1 MDAYVEKKVDFCGEN
16 PLDLA
21 QQKYAKFVVERLLAA
36 IQPNETRG
44 EVPLL
49 PILNRYEPTG
59 TSANVAFLTARPCHG
74 TEKSH
79 VNQVVLDTETWERSA
94 CFWLEQSEN
103 VVCYVRN
110 DRLGLSIPYEYAGV
124 SHVYEPDFIV
134 RFTNGVHLLLEIKG
148 FETERELAKHEGAK
162 RWVSAVNNWGKFGK
176 WDFHVCHN
184 PHQLRHELARF
195 M

>member
-1 MDAYVEKKVDFCGEN
+1 MDFCGEN

-21 QQKYAKFVVERLLAA
+21 QEKYVTLVVERLLAA

-59 TSANVAFLTARPCHG
+59 TSADVAFLTARPCHG

-110 DRLGLSIPYEYAGV
+110 DRLGLSIPYEHAGV

-148 FETERELAKHEGAK
+148 FETEQELAKHEGAK
-162 RWVSAVNNWGKFGK
+162 RWVSAVNNWGQLGK